1 MSYEGT
7 HLAVSTEQADALRR
21 LHSDDDGD
29 GDDAALRAGV
39 RELLTQGTG
48 QFSTDCY
55 WETIRRCLSGG
66 ELRDDPAHRPLGDA
80 VLGGAALFDRPG
92 HVVRVVRLLP
102 AADVAQTTV
111 ALATVSADWL
121 RQRFDA
127 LDHLTYPSPMRP
139 GESAWFAILWERFA
153 GLVDFFVDASRAGR
167 SILFVVA
174 HLKWR
179 PLRQEIGPDGPYLI
193 RRPYR
198 PADYTV
204 DPNSIRSLPT
214 DGGDQPF
221 EAELTE
227 RDGALSWPWNEVR
240 RFTRGGRTWV
250 RMTHNSADEYY
261 IDVENADDR
270 VGRIECV
277 DPLLAYWEARQ
288 ADRYPVVLEDW

>member
-66 ELRDDPAHRPLGDA
+66 ELRDDPAYRPLGDA

-121 RQRFDA
+121 AGPIAPR
-127 LDHLTYPSPMRP
+127 TIPSTRTRSARCRP
-139 GESAWFAILWERFA
+139 TAAT
-153 GLVDFFVDASRAGR
+153 SRSRR
-167 SILFVVA
+167 S
-174 HLKWR
+174 
-179 PLRQEIGPDGPYLI
+179 
-193 RRPYR
+193 
-198 PADYTV
+198 
-204 DPNSIRSLPT
+204 
-214 DGGDQPF
+214 
-221 EAELTE
+221 
-227 RDGALSWPWNEVR
+227 
-240 RFTRGGRTWV
+240 
-250 RMTHNSADEYY
+250 
-261 IDVENADDR
+261 
-270 VGRIECV
+270 
-277 DPLLAYWEARQ
+277 
-288 ADRYPVVLEDW
+288 